1 MTPPSIEAPGPAGA
15 TPDLNE
21 ATIDAMDMNPVHDR
35 ATAAR
40 DIRRQVADEVY
51 RKLAF
56 LSAAIWTLGTL
67 FYFIIFAAPAV
78 RPVFPAMQ
86 GMIGSLVLA
95 AIPWLFRSQV
105 TDWLVARRVRERS
118 RAA

>member
-1 MTPPSIEAPGPAGA
+1 MNAMPDRVSSIP
-15 TPDLNE
+15 
-21 ATIDAMDMNPVHDR
+21 DR
-35 ATAAR
+35 ATDAR
-40 DIRRQVADEVY
+40 EIRRQVSDEVY

-67 FYFIIFAAPAV
+67 IYFILYAAPAV

-95 AIPWLFRSQV
+95 GIPWLFRRQI
-105 TDWLVARRVRERS
+105 TDVLVARRLRESS
-118 RAA
+118 RGA

>member
-1 MTPPSIEAPGPAGA
+1 
-15 TPDLNE
+15 
-21 ATIDAMDMNPVHDR
+21 MNAIHDR
-35 ATAAR
+35 AADPR
-40 DIRRQVADEVY
+40 EIRRQVSDEVY

-86 GMIGSLVLA
+86 GMMGSLVLA
-95 AIPWLFRSQV
+95 AIPWLFRRQI
-105 TDWLVARRVRERS
+105 TDWLVARRLRERS
-118 RAA
+118 REA

>member
-1 MTPPSIEAPGPAGA
+1 MT
-15 TPDLNE
+15 
-21 ATIDAMDMNPVHDR
+21 AMPDR
-35 ATAAR
+35 AADAR
-40 DIRRQVADEVY
+40 EVRRQVSDEVY
-51 RKLAF
+51 RALAF

-67 FYFIIFAAPAV
+67 FYFIIVAAPAA

-95 AIPWLFRSQV
+95 GIPWLFRRQI

-118 RAA
+118 RGA